1 MNKTIPRQANSGKKY
16 LNDNGIV
23 AIKDGIKAQVI
34 DSQADVLK
42 KPNWFK
48 VAFPDGDNY
57 TGLKSMVN
65 DHHLS
70 TVCEES
76 KCPNIGE
83 CWNNRTATLMVLG
96 NICTRACRFCAV
108 DTGNPKGWI
117 DPKEPENIAKTVK
130 YMNLGYV
137 VITSVDRDDLDD
149 GGASHIS
156 DCVFAT
162 KAISPKTKVEVLSP
176 DFQGQTEN
184 LDILLDSDI
193 DVFSQNLETVESLTA
208 LVRDPRAG
216 YNQTLQ
222 VLEYTRNK
230 GFITK
235 SGMMLGLGETY
246 REVEQ
251 AMVDLYNSGIEILT
265 LGQYLSPT
273 KNHLPVKEYISPE
286 RFQEYEYL
294 GHQIGLKEVVA
305 GPLIRSSYRADQA
318 YKRLNGD
325 SND

>member
-1 MNKTIPRQANSGKKY
+1 MNKTLPRKANSGKKY
-16 LNDNGIV
+16 LSENGIV
-23 AIKDGIKAQVI
+23 AIKDGIKVQVI
-34 DSQADVLK
+34 NSQKDLLI
-42 KPNWFK
+42 KPNWYK
-48 VAFPDGDNY
+48 VPFPDGDNY
-57 TGLKSMVN
+57 SELKSMVHELQLN
-65 DHHLS
+65 

-83 CWNNRTATLMVLG
+83 CWNSRTATLMVLG
-96 NICTRACRFCAV
+96 NVCTRACRFCSV
-108 DTGNPKGWI
+108 DTGNPNGWL
-117 DPKEPENIAKTVK
+117 DPNEPGNIAKTVK

-137 VITSVDRDDLDD
+137 VITSVDRDDLED
-149 GGASHIS
+149 GGASHIAN
-156 DCVFAT
+156 CVLAT
-162 KAISPKTKVEVLSP
+162 KASSPKTTVEVLSP
-176 DFQGQTEN
+176 DFQGQTRD
-184 LDILLDSDI
+184 LDILLDSDL
-193 DVFSQNLETVESLTA
+193 DVFSQNLETVKRLTG

-216 YNQTLQ
+216 YQQTLQ

-286 RFQEYEYL
+286 KFQEYEYL

-325 SND
+325 SDD

>member
-1 MNKTIPRQANSGKKY
+1 
-16 LNDNGIV
+16 
-23 AIKDGIKAQVI
+23 
-34 DSQADVLK
+34 
-42 KPNWFK
+42 
-48 VAFPDGDNY
+48 
-57 TGLKSMVN
+57 MVN

-130 YMNLGYV
+130 FMNLGYV

-162 KAISPKTKVEVLSP
+162 KEISPNTKVEVLSP
-176 DFQGQTEN
+176 DFQGQTNN

-216 YNQTLQ
+216 YYQTLQ

-325 SND
+325 SDD

>member
-1 MNKTIPRQANSGKKY
+1 
-16 LNDNGIV
+16 
-23 AIKDGIKAQVI
+23 
-34 DSQADVLK
+34 
-42 KPNWFK
+42 
-48 VAFPDGDNY
+48 
-57 TGLKSMVN
+57 MVN

-96 NICTRACRFCAV
+96 NICTRACHFCAV

-117 DPKEPENIAKTVK
+117 DSKEPRNVATTVK
-130 YMNLGYV
+130 FMNLGYV

-149 GGASHIS
+149 GGAGHIS
-156 DCVFAT
+156 KCVVAT
-162 KAISPKTKVEVLSP
+162 KAESPNTKVEVLSP
-176 DFQGQTEN
+176 DFRGETKN
-184 LDILLDSDI
+184 LDILLDSDL
-193 DVFSQNLETVESLTA
+193 DVFSQNLETVDRLTS

-222 VLEYTRNK
+222 ILEYTRNK

-246 REVEQ
+246 EEVEQ
-251 AMVDLYNSGIEILT
+251 AMIDLYNSGIEILT
-265 LGQYLSPT
+265 LGQYLRPT
-273 KNHLPVKEYISPE
+273 KNHLPVKEYITPQK
-286 RFQEYEYL
+286 FQEYEFL

-305 GPLIRSSYRADQA
+305 GPLIRSSYRADQS
-318 YKRLNGD
+318 YKRLNAESHD
-325 SND
+325 